1 MRHETRI
8 GIDCLSIFHF
18 YENLDLHVLVDRNTI
33 LLKQG
38 HSVLDLLLSYM
49 PKIT

>member
-1 MRHETRI
+1 MKHETRI
-8 GIDCLSIFHF
+8 GISCLSIFHF
-18 YENLDLHVLVDRNTI
+18 YENLDSHELVDRNTI

-38 HSVLDLLLSYM
+38 HLVLNLFLSDM